1 MKEISVMNRKQ
12 VELFD
17 PGNLLDSSGKLSQI
31 GWARHP
37 YLDCNL
43 EDLHFCPIKSFQFLR
58 VKRWDYYAVFTP
70 QKFFSA
76 TIADLG
82 YAGNI
87 FVYILDYD
95 KDLLHEEGL
104 VIPLGRGIILP
115 RNSTSGV
122 TEFKN
127 KNASLCFEANGE
139 SRSISVDWPEFH
151 GGRGISAEISFSCPA
166 SHESMSIVIP
176 FSEKRFYYNRKIN
189 CLPANGTITYDGDEE
204 KLVPSTSIGT
214 LDWGRGVWPYR
225 SFWNWA
231 SSSGFLPDGRT
242 IGLNLGK
249 GFGDLS
255 QATENCVIL
264 DGLVHKLDEVDF
276 IYDPENFMTPWHFRS
291 NDNQLILEFIPF
303 KERAANTNLGI
314 IHSEVHQLFGRY
326 NGQVTTDEGET
337 IQIQDLIGFAEEH
350 YARW

>member
-1 MKEISVMNRKQ
+1 MKQKQ
-12 VELFD
+12 VEILV
-17 PGNLLDSSGKLSQI
+17 PGNLLNSSGNLAQI

-43 EDLHFCPIKSFQFLR
+43 ENINFYSIKSFQFLR

-76 TIADLG
+76 TIANLG

-87 FVYILDYD
+87 FVYVLDFGR
-95 KDLLHEEGL
+95 DLLHEEGL
-104 VIPLGRGIILP
+104 VIPLGRGIVLP
-115 RNSTSGV
+115 RNSTSGK
-122 TEFKN
+122 TEFSN
-127 KNASLCFEANGE
+127 KSARMSFEGDEEN
-139 SRSISVDWPEFH
+139 RRITVDWPAFQ
-151 GGRGISAEISFSCPA
+151 GGRGISADISFSCPA

-189 CLPANGTITYDGDEE
+189 CMPAEGMITYGGVDER
-204 KLVPSTSIGT
+204 LDPSTSIGS

-242 IGLNLGK
+242 IGINLGN

-264 DGLVHKLDEVDF
+264 DGLLQKLDQVDF
-276 IYDPENFMTPWHFRS
+276 IYNPENFMDLWHFRS
-291 NDNQLILEFIPF
+291 SDNRLDLEFIPF
-303 KERAANTNLGI
+303 KKRTAITNLGI

-326 NGQVTTDEGET
+326 NGKFTSDEGET
-337 IQIQDLIGFAEEH
+337 IQIQEIIGFAEEH
-350 YARW
+350 NARW